1 MKTIACFIFF
11 TLISF
16 SNFANEFESES
27 TDLTPDVDTVL
38 DIYSFC
44 VEQYAE
50 HENIDTEL
58 LNCVNQDLETA
69 AYQTFSSVSMLNKF
83 ISLEKGE

>member
-1 MKTIACFIFF
+1 MKIIACLIFF
-11 TLISF
+11 TLVSL
-16 SNFANEFESES
+16 SSLANDLEFEF
-27 TDLTPDVDTVL
+27 TNLNPD
-38 DIYSFC
+38 
-44 VEQYAE
+44 
-50 HENIDTEL
+50 IDTEL